1 MKSFQGKSY
10 NITSPVMGIVAK
22 KPSCTWFKKKQP
34 RIGCVYN
41 YSEKLTKAD
50 AYIVAGNYEF
60 KNLKTPSIQSLSS
73 KELDELNEG
82 DVLYLSEEGKV
93 NVIYSIKSSHNVIF
107 ATNRCNEHCIMCPQ
121 PSRPDPADILKRN
134 ILLIQM
140 MDPKQTTHLAITG
153 GEPTLLGEG
162 LLELIQT
169 CKKCLPRTALAILTN
184 GKRFSDLEFAR
195 SVALLNHPDI
205 VFAVPIYSDND
216 DIHDSIVGVPGSF
229 YETIKGLYNLALFRQ
244 RVEIRTV
251 IHAINNH
258 RILQLS
264 EFLYY
269 NFPFVAHIA
278 LMAIEMTGAARTS
291 ADKLWIDPYDYS
303 SRLEEA
309 VRYLH
314 RADMNVSIY
323 NHQLCILPASLWAF
337 SRKSISDWKN
347 NYLNVCEGCIQKS
360 NCGGF
365 FATGGEYY
373 SKHIHR
379 LG

>member
-10 NITSPVMGIVAK
+10 NITTPIMGIVAK
-22 KPSCTWFKKKQP
+22 KRSRTWFKKITQ
-34 RIGCVYN
+34 IGCVYN
-41 YSEKLTKAD
+41 NSNKFPKAD
-50 AYIVAGNYEF
+50 AYIVAGEYLF
-60 KNLKTPSIQSLSS
+60 KNIQTPSIQNLSS

-82 DVLYLSEEGKV
+82 DVLYLSKEGKV
-93 NVIYSIKSSHNVIF
+93 NVVYSIKSGHNVIF

-121 PSRPDPADILKRN
+121 PSHPDAEDMLRRN
-134 ILLIQM
+134 ILLIKM
-140 MDPKQTTHLAITG
+140 MNQKQTIHLAITG

-162 LLELIQT
+162 LLELILT
-169 CKKCLPRTALAILTN
+169 CKKYLPRTALAILTN

-195 SVALLNHPDI
+195 DIASLKHPNI
-205 VFAVPIYSDND
+205 MFAVPIYSDNS
-216 DIHDSIVGVPGSF
+216 DIHDLIVGVPGSF
-229 YETIKGLYNLALFRQ
+229 YETIKGLHNLALFRQ

-251 IHAINNH
+251 IHALNSN
-258 RILQLS
+258 RVLQLS
-264 EFLYY
+264 EFLFH

-278 LMAIEMTGAARTS
+278 LMAVEMTGAARAN

-303 SRLEEA
+303 SQLEDA
-309 VRYLH
+309 VRYFH

-323 NHQLCILPASLWAF
+323 NHQLCILPTSLWTF

-347 NYLNVCEGCIQKS
+347 NYLDACEGCVQQS

-365 FATGGEYY
+365 FTTGGEYF

-379 LG
+379 LL